1 MKKYFLPTLLWIL
14 FTGHVTRAQTQ
25 YITLIQHQIANDLV
39 YSDSVITAQDS
50 VIVTQREII
59 DRGIVVVGNKDQMLS
74 DRSEQISILLQHQ
87 VKDAET
93 IHILRK
99 EVRKKSRGAFWWK
112 VGAIGL
118 GAALAGKSIGVF

>member
-14 FTGHVTRAQTQ
+14 FTGHVTRSQTP
-25 YITLIQHQIANDLV
+25 YITLVQDQIASDLI
-39 YSDSVITAQDS
+39 YSDSVIAAQDS
-50 VIVTQREII
+50 IISIQRSII

-74 DRSEQISILLQHQ
+74 DQSEQISILLQHQ
-87 VKDAET
+87 VKDAEQ

-112 VGAIGL
+112 VGAIGF
-118 GAALAGKSIGVF
+118 GVAFAGKSTGIF

>member
-1 MKKYFLPTLLWIL
+1 MLKYFLPTLLWML
-14 FTGHVTRAQTQ
+14 FTGHVTRSQTP
-25 YITLIQHQIANDLV
+25 YITLIQHQIANDLI
-39 YSDSVITAQDS
+39 YSDSVIAAQDS

-118 GAALAGKSIGVF
+118 AGAFAGKSIGLL

>member
-1 MKKYFLPTLLWIL
+1 MKKYFLPTLLWML

-25 YITLIQHQIANDLV
+25 YITLIQHQIANDLL
-39 YSDSVITAQDS
+39 YFDSIQAAQDS
-50 VIVTQREII
+50 VISIQRDII
-59 DRGIVVVGNKDQMLS
+59 NRGIVVVGNKDQMLN

-87 VKDAET
+87 VKDAEQ

-112 VGAIGL
+112 VGAIGF
-118 GAALAGKSIGVF
+118 GVAFAGKSIGVF